1 MAEEKIEGLPDV
13 DLSAIVADLE
23 SNQDKD
29 QKPEVKDE
37 GKPQDWGQFKNRDGS
52 LNQEGLLKSYKEIQ
66 AAFTRVSQDN
76 KTTRE
81 QLAQMNEQV
90 ELARLATIQAPQVNP
105 QTGEEDETIVKYTT
119 MRISETLEEE
129 AEKNKDNLGNVNVS
143 EFNERYAYAQAVSR
157 QYPQL
162 ARSARGVKKLF
173 ELGDKLRT
181 ESLKKNAGKALESI
195 FGGPLTEEENARLV
209 KLIKGDKAIQKTNNL
224 SNAYMPDTST
234 STKSGSDQNQSP
246 NSELQIKESVEKGDV
261 DGVISA
267 LFKRQ
272 LAE

>member
-23 SNQDKD
+23 SNKDKD
-29 QKPEVKDE
+29 KKPEVKDE

-90 ELARLATIQAPQVNP
+90 ELARLATIQTPQVNP

-234 STKSGSDQNQSP
+234 STKSGSDQNLSP